1 MNTKITAIRIS
12 GILLVT
18 AFLLNTIVMQARP
31 VKNDELPSLKGKKVL
46 MVWGGWNGHFPKELT
61 EKVKA

>member
-18 AFLLNTIVMQARP
+18 AFLLNTIVIQARP

-46 MVWGGWNGHFPKELT
+46 MVWGGCNGHFP
-61 EKVKA
+61 